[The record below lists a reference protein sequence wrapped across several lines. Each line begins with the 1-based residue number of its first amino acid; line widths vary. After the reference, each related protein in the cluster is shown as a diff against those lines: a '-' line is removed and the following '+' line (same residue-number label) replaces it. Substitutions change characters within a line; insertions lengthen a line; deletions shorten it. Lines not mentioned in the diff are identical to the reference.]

1 MAWKGKKACVE
12 SRMRWEGMVGGGGK
26 RNESGKA
33 CQGPEQTAGLQK
45 RKPFVKEAAKKKKPQ
60 AVMGGDWTPQVAEEE
75 AQPPHKE
82 KVGSRADRENSDCK
96 QRDWK

>member
-1 MAWKGKKACVE
+1 MK
-12 SRMRWEGMVGGGGK
+12 WEAMVGGGGK

-45 RKPFVKEAAKKKKPQ
+45 RKPFVKEAAKKKKLQ

-75 AQPPHKE
+75 AQLKKEKVNKE
-82 KVGSRADRENSDCK
+82 KVGNRGKRENSDCK
-96 QRDWK
+96 WRDWK